1 MDTREKIIQAGL
13 RVFSEQGYEKAT
25 SRLIAEEAG
34 VNEVTLFR
42 LFKNKENVLKA
53 VIQANAPV
61 QVDIGTMTEHSTGD
75 LHTDLVGLSMGFFQG
90 MKKNRKAIVMSLCAA
105 EKYPEIR
112 KIVNVGPKEQEAL
125 LSRYFFELKEQGLIR
140 DLDPA
145 IVARQLIEMLFG
157 LCMSSG
163 LRRTGLAEV
172 ESVISQFMDIF
183 VSGIKKGEQ

>member
-1 MDTREKIIQAGL
+1 MDTREKIIKAGL

-42 LFKNKENVLKA
+42 LFQNKENILKA

-61 QVDIGTMTEHSTGD
+61 QVNIGSMVERSTGD
-75 LHTDLVGLSMGFFQG
+75 LHTDLVGLCMGFFQG

-125 LSRYFFELKEQGLIR
+125 LGQYFFELKQRGQIR

-145 IVARQLIEMLFG
+145 IIARQLIEMLFG

-163 LRRTGLAEV
+163 LRKSSLAEV
-172 ESVISQFMDIF
+172 ESIIRQFMDIF
-183 VSGIKKGEQ
+183 VTGIRKDKK